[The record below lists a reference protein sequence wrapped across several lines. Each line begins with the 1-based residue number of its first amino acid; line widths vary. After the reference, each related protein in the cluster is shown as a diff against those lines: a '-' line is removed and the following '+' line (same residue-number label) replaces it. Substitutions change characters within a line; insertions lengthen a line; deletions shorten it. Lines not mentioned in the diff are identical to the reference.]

1 MHRSRAPAT
10 FSFPRNG
17 SAQRVIDFENSGSVS
32 KAFQLFAIRTR
43 QSISCYGQELP
54 GSHVKQDRSRQW
66 KFSQIGD
73 PAVKKDLP
81 AQRTQMRRKR
91 SEERRVGKECRS
103 R

>member
-1 MHRSRAPAT
+1 MQGSRAPAS

-17 SAQRVIDFENSGSVS
+17 SAQRVIDFENSRSVS
-32 KAFQLFAIRTR
+32 KPFQFFAIRTR
-43 QSISCYGQELP
+43 QSIPCYSQKLP

-81 AQRTQMRRKR
+81 AQRTQVPRKGVRQLLR
-91 SEERRVGKECRS
+91 ST
-103 R
+103 